1 MTSLKTSSYYQI
13 AILDSNSPLLT
24 YCSYSSLHI
33 GEIVECTLGRK
44 SVLGVVICEVL
55 KPEFECKE
63 IRSKNLVFSQM
74 QIALAHFIAQYYCT
88 SLGKSFALFQPHGIE
103 TSSLP
108 PISLNPVIT
117 LSKIQN
123 QAYQTIKQQR
133 FSLLFGE
140 TGSGKSEV
148 YIHLIL
154 NKLAEGKQCLFLMP
168 EIALTPQM
176 QRRLAVVFGEYMG
189 VWHSKITQAK
199 KKTLLQKIRDGE
211 IRLII
216 GTRSALF
223 LPFSALGLIIVDEE
237 HDDSYKSQTSPRYNA
252 RDLTIYMSK
261 TFDIPLI
268 LGSATPSPT
277 SYYLAKKENAIFYL
291 PKHFASKNTILI
303 LNEPSELSP
312 SVISQIQKVLNAQ
325 KQVIV
330 FLPTRAN
337 FKSIIC
343 ADCGEGVQCP
353 FCSVAM
359 SLHLKEHKMQCHYC
373 GYSQSLVHT
382 CPNCGGN
389 HLLSKRIGTAQVAQE
404 LSEIFKD
411 FDTEIFDRD
420 HVKTQK
426 QLEKTLDEFQKGRI
440 DILVGTQMLSKGHD
454 YHNVALVVIM
464 GLDYVLRSGDYRA
477 RERAQSLFFQI
488 KGRGGRKYDGEVV
501 LQTLNPD
508 FFSYETYRDFLEDE
522 LLFREGLYPP
532 FMRLATLTFSHSDE
546 KKAQEKMQKVL
557 QIAQNNSYGVS
568 VVGGGSAVVAK
579 IKTQYRYIILLRSQ
593 SVSALLKCVRELSG
607 YEKCEIDIDPLN
619 IV

>member
-1 MTSLKTSSYYQI
+1 MTSLKTYNYYQI
-13 AILDSNSPLLT
+13 ANLDSNTPLLT
-24 YCSYSSLHI
+24 YCSSTPLCV
-33 GEIVECTLGRK
+33 GEIVQCTLGKK
-44 SVLGVVICEVL
+44 SALGVVISKVDQ
-55 KPEFECKE
+55 PDFECKE
-63 IRSKNLVFSQM
+63 VICQNLFYSSM
-74 QIALAHFIAQYYCT
+74 QVTLAHFIAQYYCT
-88 SLGKSFALFQPHGIE
+88 SLGKSFALFQAH
-103 TSSLP
+103 TTQHLSLSP
-108 PISLNPVIT
+108 LFLKPSIT
-117 LSKIQN
+117 LSDIQK
-123 QAYQTIKQQR
+123 QVYETIKEQR

-154 NKLAEGKQCLFLMP
+154 QKLAEGKQCLFLMP

-176 QRRLAVVFGEYMG
+176 EKRLEVVFGEYMG
-189 VWHSKITQAK
+189 VWHSKITQGK
-199 KKTLLQKIRDGE
+199 KKALLQKIRQGE
-211 IRLII
+211 IRLVI

-223 LPFSALGLIIVDEE
+223 LPFCDLGLIVVDEE

-252 RDLTIYMSK
+252 RDLAMYMSK
-261 TFDIPLI
+261 AFHIPLV
-268 LGSATPSPT
+268 LGSATPSPS
-277 SYYLAKKENAIFYL
+277 SYYQAKKENAIFHL
-291 PKHFASKNTILI
+291 PKHFDSKNTLLM
-303 LNEPSELSP
+303 LNEPSELTP
-312 SVISQIQKVLNAQ
+312 NIISQINQALKAS

-337 FKSIIC
+337 FKSLIC
-343 ADCGEGVQCP
+343 ADCGEGVECP

-373 GYSQSLVHT
+373 GYSQSIVHI
-382 CPNCGGN
+382 CPSCGEN
-389 HLLSKRIGTAQVAQE
+389 HLLSKRIGTAQVAKE
-404 LSEIFKD
+404 LNEIFKD
-411 FDTEIFDRD
+411 YRTEIFDRD
-420 HVKTQK
+420 HINTQK
-426 QLEKTLDEFQKGRI
+426 QLEKILSEFQKEKI

-488 KGRGGRKYDGEVV
+488 KGRGGRKYDGKVL

-508 FFSYETYRDFLEDE
+508 FFSYSAYRDFLEDE

-532 FMRLATLTFSHSDE
+532 FVRLATLTFFHRDE
-546 KKAQEKMQKVL
+546 QKAQEKMQKVL
-557 QIAQNNSYGVS
+557 QIAQGNTYGVS
-568 VVGGGSAVVAK
+568 VVGGGRAVVAK
-579 IKTQYRYIILLRSQ
+579 IKTQYRYMILLRSE